1 MQFLANDKTEYS
13 KEYCKHLEKGKDLN
27 LTDQKKII
35 INYRLDKIRRLIASL
50 ERFIFTTFSNCKFF
64 EMEKTFQLPVLHMK
78 LSLYSISFIFREF
91 LNFFAYSII
100 FKIPALFICCQV
112 DVVFLFSDRT
122 ITNEIW
128 SRQSFLFNR
137 RTRMWKGGKKV
148 TPLNWWQLKL

>member
-27 LTDQKKII
+27 LTDQKKK

-50 ERFIFTTFSNCKFF
+50 EWFIFTTFSNCKFF

-100 FKIPALFICCQV
+100 FKIPALFIWCQV

-128 SRQSFLFNR
+128 SRQSFLLTGAR
-137 RTRMWKGGKKV
+137 GCEKAGKRSRH
-148 TPLNWWQLKL
+148 

>member
-1 MQFLANDKTEYS
+1 MKN
-13 KEYCKHLEKGKDLN
+13 
-27 LTDQKKII
+27 KI
-35 INYRLDKIRRLIASL
+35 NKLQVRQNS
-50 ERFIFTTFSNCKFF
+50 ETHCKFRVIYFHNIF
-64 EMEKTFQLPVLHMK
+64 ELKVFWDGENFPASRTTHEAKFVFN
-78 LSLYSISFIFREF
+78 IFFIFREF
-91 LNFFAYSII
+91 LNFFACSII